1 MPEQQAHNVTL
12 VQNGCL
18 KTSATKEDIDEDID
32 NALDFFDV
40 DEIADLIA
48 LMHKTSF
55 WKTISLQYRC
65 KKGNEPNH

>member
-40 DEIADLIA
+40 DEIA
-48 LMHKTSF
+48 TS
-55 WKTISLQYRC
+55 SR
-65 KKGNEPNH
+65 